1 MSFIELD
8 ALADMPFTCRV
19 AVMTSDSDDL
29 QRALQEN
36 LTLRGAL
43 AVEVAK
49 SKDNSRQRVSRDFH
63 RLGIIIALMAGA
75 VSLVLIAHDA
85 VTVRLWEV
93 TYGDL
98 PVVLVGVVEVA
109 VVCIA
114 VYCLIRAIGWVINNV
129 VP

>member
-1 MSFIELD
+1 M
-8 ALADMPFTCRV
+8 A
-19 AVMTSDSDDL
+19 SDSDDL
-29 QRALQEN
+29 K
-36 LTLRGAL
+36 LRGEL

-63 RLGIIIALMAGA
+63 RLGIVIALMTGA

-85 VTVRLWEV
+85 VNLSLWEV

-109 VVCIA
+109 VVCLA
-114 VYCLIRAIGWVINNV
+114 VYGLIRAIGWVINNFA
-129 VP
+129 PS

>member
-1 MSFIELD
+1 M
-8 ALADMPFTCRV
+8 LAVGSAD
-19 AVMTSDSDDL
+19 MTSDSDDL
-29 QRALQEN
+29 EEELREN
-36 LTLRGAL
+36 LKLRGEL

-49 SKDNSRQRVSRDFH
+49 SKDNSRRRVSRDFH

-85 VTVRLWEV
+85 VTLRLWEV

-109 VVCIA
+109 VVCFA
-114 VYCLIRAIGWVINNV
+114 VYALIRAIGWVINNI
-129 VP
+129 VPS

>member
-1 MSFIELD
+1 V
-8 ALADMPFTCRV
+8 ALR
-19 AVMTSDSDDL
+19 
-29 QRALQEN
+29 EN
-36 LTLRGAL
+36 LKLRDEL

-49 SKDNSRQRVSRDFH
+49 SKNYSRQRVSRDFH
-63 RLGIIIALMAGA
+63 RLGILIALMAGA

-109 VVCIA
+109 VVCLAI
-114 VYCLIRAIGWVINNV
+114 YGLIRAIGWVINNV
-129 VP
+129 VPS

>member
-1 MSFIELD
+1 M
-8 ALADMPFTCRV
+8 A
-19 AVMTSDSDDL
+19 SDSDDL
-29 QRALQEN
+29 EKALQEN
-36 LTLRGAL
+36 LKLRGEL

-49 SKDNSRQRVSRDFH
+49 SKENSRQRVSRDFH

-75 VSLVLIAHDA
+75 VSVVLITNDA

-109 VVCIA
+109 VVCLV
-114 VYCLIRAIGWVINNV
+114 VYCLIRAIGWIINNI
-129 VP
+129 VPS